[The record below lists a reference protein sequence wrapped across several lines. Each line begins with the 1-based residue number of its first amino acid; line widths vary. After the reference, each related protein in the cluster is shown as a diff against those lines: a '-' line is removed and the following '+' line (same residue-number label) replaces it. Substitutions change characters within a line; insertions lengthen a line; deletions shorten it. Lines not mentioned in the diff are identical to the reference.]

1 MWHRNDSSE
10 VVRLHALPMWLS
22 VIACLAALV
31 ATRHRVGRL
40 SMSSSE
46 PTASRSVEE
55 QLRLSLSIKPD
66 GFLQNIVEYGKARM
80 ARRAVGVLQKMVA
93 FKTFPRQE
101 HYNAAI
107 LACENSDSY
116 ALAVSVYEEM
126 KDLNI
131 PRSLVTYESLTSLAE
146 KTGHWEDCIMYL
158 KASENEPNIRPS
170 TDLYNHCIWAADK
183 AGDYELALQL
193 LYQMESLN
201 ITRNKITYAACA
213 HACES
218 SGAGN
223 AALHVLDLMRQ
234 DGFTV
239 DTPTY
244 KAAIWSLVKQGA
256 MAGEALRLFKEM
268 ELKEISKSDECFI
281 GAIWACEQTGN
292 WKQAID
298 LLKYMKYESMTRKI
312 IAYDGCLT
320 ALRNGGQWEQ
330 CLDLLNWIDRE
341 PPSDNVKKSYVT
353 YKTVIEALDM
363 ANKAELAR
371 DVYLAALRD
380 SYFIPWVKGT
390 RRIDIRNF
398 SVAVSKCALNN
409 VFSSMR
415 SGKLNLFDLHIIVS
429 DVDSNCEHRDAQDRK
444 SWDDVALGDVI
455 NYFNDIDPS
464 KKLSY
469 VVEKFKCEDDGIE
482 VQKIVISREDL
493 ARYLDFV

>member
-1 MWHRNDSSE
+1 M
-10 VVRLHALPMWLS
+10 LFGTILCLLALS
-22 VIACLAALV
+22 V
-31 ATRHRVGRL
+31 TRQKPYRIL
-40 SMSSSE
+40 WMSNVE
-46 PTASRSVEE
+46 PSQSRSVEE
-55 QLRLSLSIKPD
+55 QLRLSLSIKSD
-66 GFLQNIVEYGKARM
+66 GFLQNIVEYGNARM

-107 LACENSDSY
+107 LACENSNSY

-146 KTGHWEDCIMYL
+146 KAGHWEDCIMYL
-158 KASENEPNIRPS
+158 KASENEPNIKPS

-183 AGDYELALQL
+183 AGDYEMALQL

-201 ITRNKITYAACA
+201 IKRNEITFAACA

-223 AALHVLDLMRQ
+223 AVLHVLDVMKQ
-234 DGFTV
+234 DGYTV

-244 KAAIWSLVKQGA
+244 KAAIWSLVKQGG
-256 MAGEALRLFKEM
+256 MAEEALRLFEEM
-268 ELKEISKSDECFI
+268 ESKEIIKTDDCFI

-292 WKQAID
+292 WKRAVD

-330 CLDLLNWIDRE
+330 CVDILSWIDRE
-341 PPSDNVKKSYVT
+341 PVADNVKKSYVT
-353 YKTVIEALDM
+353 YKTVIEVLDL
-363 ANKAELAR
+363 ANQPDLAR

-380 SYFIPWVKGT
+380 TYFIPWVKGT
-390 RRIDIRNF
+390 RRIDIRHF
-398 SVAVSKCALNN
+398 SIAVSKCALNN
-409 VFSSMR
+409 IFTSMR
-415 SGKLNLFDLHIIVS
+415 SGKLNMFDLHITVS
-429 DVDSNCEHRDAQDRK
+429 NVEDDNGQSDQQDK
-444 SWDDVALGDVI
+444 KPWDDVALNDMI
-455 NYFNDIDPS
+455 NFLKDIDPN
-464 KKLSY
+464 KKLEY
-469 VVEKFKCEDDGIE
+469 VVEKEKCEDDGLE
-482 VQKIVISREDL
+482 VHKIIISRDSL
-493 ARYLDFV
+493 AKYFVFV